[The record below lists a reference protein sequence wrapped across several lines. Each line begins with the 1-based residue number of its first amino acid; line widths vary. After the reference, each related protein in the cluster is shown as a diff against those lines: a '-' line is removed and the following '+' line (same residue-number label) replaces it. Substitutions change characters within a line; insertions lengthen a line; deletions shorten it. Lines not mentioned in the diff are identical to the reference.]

1 MVLDNQTARLQ
12 VGDVVPIITQSAA
25 STVTQSPLVLSNVQ
39 YKETGVVLEVTP
51 RVNTGGNV
59 TMDINQSVSD
69 VVPTTTSTINSP
81 TFSQRRLTST
91 VSVKSGNS
99 ILLGG
104 LIQNQD
110 NREAAGVP
118 ALQDIPVL
126 GFLFGSRNDT
136 AARTEL
142 IMFMTP
148 YVLSNDAETS
158 DISERVKR
166 QFQAVL
172 DHATMATPRPVSR

>member
-1 MVLDNQTARLQ
+1 L
-12 VGDVVPIITQSAA
+12 
-25 STVTQSPLVLSNVQ
+25 
-39 YKETGVVLEVTP
+39 
-51 RVNTGGNV
+51 
-59 TMDINQSVSD
+59 DINQSVSD

-81 TFSQRRLTST
+81 TIRQRRLTST
-91 VSVKSGNS
+91 ISVKSGNS

-104 LIQNQD
+104 LIQKQD
-110 NREAAGVP
+110 NREAAGIRG
-118 ALQDIPVL
+118 LQDIPVL
-126 GFLFGSRNDT
+126 GVLFGSRNDT

-148 YVLSNDAETS
+148 HVLSSDDEAS

-172 DHATMATPRPVSR
+172 DGSAMAAPRPTPR